1 VTSEPLRLGIV
12 GCGGISERHA
22 RAAAGSAAAAIVACC
37 DIRAGAAEDWAAQH
51 GCERAYADYRT
62 MIREHELDGVLLATW
77 PNLHHEQVLGC
88 LEEGVRAV
96 LCEKSLAVTGAEA
109 LEIWTAAD
117 EADSLVVEGLMYRH
131 HPAIRRIDELLAA
144 DEIGEID
151 SVRAAFSIFDGEES
165 APDDPSRDWRQR
177 ADRAGGVPYD
187 LACYCVDACNRLAG
201 PPPRRALAVAG
212 RSARYGTVS
221 RLFGLLEYGNGV
233 VGTVESS
240 KGADF
245 DHALTISGA
254 RGRLLL
260 PVAWRI
266 DHPTEVTLA
275 RSVGWGLSEETRF
288 PAPVVD
294 VYRLQLEAF
303 AAAVRG
309 EAAPVPTLAESV
321 VDAFT
326 LDALLESATAGAAA
340 DVAVPE
346 AVLA

>member
-37 DIRAGAAEDWAAQH
+37 DIRAGAAEDWAARH
-51 GCERAYADYRT
+51 GCERAYADYRA

-117 EADSLVVEGLMYRH
+117 EADALVVEGLMYLH

-144 DEIGEID
+144 GELGEID
-151 SVRAAFSIFDGEES
+151 SVRAVFSLVDTEES

-201 PPPRRALAVAG
+201 APPR
-212 RSARYGTVS
+212 S
-221 RLFGLLEYGNGV
+221 RLP
-233 VGTVESS
+233 
-240 KGADF
+240 
-245 DHALTISGA
+245 A
-254 RGRLLL
+254 R
-260 PVAWRI
+260 
-266 DHPTEVTLA
+266 A
-275 RSVGWGLSEETRF
+275 R
-288 PAPVVD
+288 
-294 VYRLQLEAF
+294 
-303 AAAVRG
+303 
-309 EAAPVPTLAESV
+309 
-321 VDAFT
+321 
-326 LDALLESATAGAAA
+326 ATAPSRGSSGSSSTGTASSEPWRAPRESTSTMRSRSTGP
-340 DVAVPE
+340 AVVSSSPSRGGSTTPPR
-346 AVLA
+346 

>member
-37 DIRAGAAEDWAAQH
+37 DIRAGAAEDWAARH
-51 GCERAYADYRT
+51 GCERAYADYRA

-117 EADSLVVEGLMYRH
+117 EADALVVEGLMYLH

-144 DEIGEID
+144 GELGEID
-151 SVRAAFSIFDGEES
+151 SVRAVFSLVDTEES

-201 PPPRRALAVAG
+201 APPRRALAVAG
-212 RSARYGTVS
+212 KSARYGTVS

-233 VGTVESS
+233 VGAVESS
-240 KGADF
+240 KGVDF
-245 DHALTISGA
+245 DHALTVNGA

-275 RSVGWGLSEETRF
+275 RSVGWGLSETTRF

-294 VYRLQLEAF
+294 VFRLQLEAF
-303 AAAVRG
+303 AASVRG
-309 EAAPVPTLAESV
+309 EAPPVPTLAESV
-321 VDAFT
+321 VNAFT
-326 LDALLESATAGAAA
+326 LDALLESAAHGVAA

-346 AVLA
+346 AVRA